1 MPKLNLNDPI
11 FQQNW
16 FDLQKPEQTAMLK
29 TLKKLLKLSWE
40 QVYKDSGLNWE
51 LAREEYGERFY
62 SIRITEK
69 CRALVKRNG
78 EEVIFVSLHPDHD
91 SAY

>member
-1 MPKLNLNDPI
+1 MPKLNLNDPN
-11 FQQNW
+11 FQNDW
-16 FDLQKPEQTAMLK
+16 FSLQKPEHLAMLK
-29 TLKKLLKLSWE
+29 TLKKLLKLTWDG
-40 QVYKDSGLNWE
+40 VHKDSGLNWK

-78 EEVIFVSLHPDHD
+78 NEVIFVSLHPDHD
-91 SAY
+91 RAY